1 VARWDIGENQY
12 KVLIN
17 GRTDAMWSRYRDCT
31 REGLL
36 PALRRNQ
43 QAGRYLVAGDISAI
57 RAALEPGQTVADLG
71 KPRLRQ
77 ILDERFEYVAN
88 EHAEGRT

>member
-1 VARWDIGENQY
+1 VARWDMGENQY
-12 KVLIN
+12 RTLIN
-17 GRTDAMWSRYRDCT
+17 GRTDTMWAAFKDKTSDELLADLRVRQAK
-31 REGLL
+31 GL
-36 PALRRNQ
+36 
-43 QAGRYLVAGDISAI
+43 YLMAGDIAAL